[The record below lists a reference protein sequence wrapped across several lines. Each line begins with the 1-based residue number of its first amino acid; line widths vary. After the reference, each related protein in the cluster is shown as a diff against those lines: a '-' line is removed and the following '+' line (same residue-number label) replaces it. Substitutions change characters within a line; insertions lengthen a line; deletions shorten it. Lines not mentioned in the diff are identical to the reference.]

1 MQIRKKGGWSLK
13 KIFLLETSRPI
24 STKLCLSDPYVVP
37 FQKCVRQHR
46 PVSKMAAVTKNRNSS
61 NGQVCSILSQNVSKF
76 ELYKHNDELFN
87 IYYGIFY
94 ELWTFADFDR
104 LCKLEKRGD
113 EIKKFSPLK
122 LLSQSQPNFAEMILG
137 WPPSKIVSGDPDF
150 QPRWPPSSK

>member
-1 MQIRKKGGWSLK
+1 MVPGW
-13 KIFLLETSRPI
+13 
-24 STKLCLSDPYVVP
+24 VP
-37 FQKCVRQHR
+37 FKI
-46 PVSKMAAVTKNRNSS
+46 VSDSPALHSSWQLLLKIEISS
-61 NGQVCSILSQNVSKF
+61 NGQNCSILSQNVPKF
-76 ELYKHNDELFN
+76 ELYKHNDKLFSMCDR
-87 IYYGIFY
+87 IFY

-113 EIKKFSPLK
+113 EIFKKSSPLK